1 MTLSIKICRFLILL
15 LAFSTALLIWN
26 GNTTG
31 IEIKDFVVQVI
42 ILGMLAITAVRLL
55 YEDELRIPMSPQ
67 ILFILVYGAIL
78 ISVYLFTYRSIL
90 NTKAFLPQLYGL
102 ITFILVIHY
111 FEKNDIRKLIYCCIS
126 PAAIASVYGIL
137 QYLHLDPLNWMAPA
151 ERQFVVSFFG
161 HKNYFAMFLLL
172 MIPLTVFSAYEA
184 GKTVL
189 GVVVGLLAGLM
200 IVALVVSYSRGALIS
215 FIISSFM
222 AAMFWFSIKKR
233 SEWKWK
239 RITIFISSA
248 LAVII
253 ISLTLLALV
262 MPKKIQNDFIDLVER
277 RLYMDRIQ
285 YYKAATETISK
296 YPVFGIGPGNFV
308 TSYPLNVKHKVPPRS
323 PDAVLKHVHNSPLE
337 IWLEYGLF
345 ALVVYLGILAAFFR
359 KWFAKIMIPD
369 HPNDRLMLLFVF
381 LALISYLTYSLF
393 TVAAQYM
400 SSIFYFWFVLGIGYI
415 GIQSDRNTNG
425 SIRFTNRIKDHQK
438 LIVPVIVAIG
448 VIFSISIKTVIN
460 NYRSDIF
467 LKKGHANVLRGRID
481 NSLKYYDKAIR
492 LRPES
497 VGPYYQR
504 GYVYFQKRNYNR
516 ALEDFQAVQTLA
528 PNYANI
534 YYKMAAC
541 YYKKKEWLDAIR
553 MAEISH
559 THYPDYTPPISILAM
574 GYYSIGKLSKSLY
587 YCKIL
592 TARNPKD
599 TNAQN
604 LKKHL
609 EQKLKKS

>member
-31 IEIKDFVVQVI
+31 IEIKDFVVQII
-42 ILGMLAITAVRLL
+42 ILGMLAITAVRWL

-67 ILFILVYGAIL
+67 ILLTLVYGAFL
-78 ISVYLFTYRSIL
+78 ISVYLLTYRSIL

-111 FEKNDIRKLIYCCIS
+111 FDKNDIRKLIYCCIS

-137 QYLHLDPLNWMAPA
+137 QYLHLDPINWTIPV
-151 ERQFVVSFFG
+151 ERQFVASFFG

-172 MIPLTVFSAYEA
+172 MIPLTVFSAYIA
-184 GKTVL
+184 GKSVL

-215 FIISSFM
+215 LIISSFM
-222 AAMFWFSIKKR
+222 VTIFWFSIKKR
-233 SEWKWK
+233 SKWKWK
-239 RITIFISSA
+239 RIPIFLSSA

-253 ISLTLLALV
+253 IFLILFALII
-262 MPKKIQNDFIDLVER
+262 PKNIQADFIDLVKNR
-277 RLYMDRIQ
+277 RYIDRIQ
-285 YYKAATETISK
+285 YYKAATEIISK

-308 TSYPLNVKHKVPPRS
+308 TSYPLNKKHKVPPRS
-323 PDAVLKHVHNSPLE
+323 PDEVLHHVHNSLLE

-359 KWFAKIMIPD
+359 KWFERIMTPD
-369 HPNDRLMLLFVF
+369 HPSDRSMLLFVF
-381 LALISYLTYSLF
+381 LALIAYLTYSLF

-400 SSIFYFWFVLGIGYI
+400 SSIFYFWLVLGIGYI
-415 GIQSDRNTNG
+415 GIQSDQNTNG
-425 SIRFTNRIKDHQK
+425 TIRLTNRLKDHQK
-438 LIVPVIVAIG
+438 LIVLVIVAIG

-460 NYRSDIF
+460 NFQSDIF
-467 LKKGHANVLRGRID
+467 LKKALTYASRGRLD

-497 VGPYYQR
+497 VDPYYQR
-504 GYVYFQKRNYNR
+504 GYVNFKGS
-516 ALEDFQAVQTLA
+516 
-528 PNYANI
+528 
-534 YYKMAAC
+534 
-541 YYKKKEWLDAIR
+541 
-553 MAEISH
+553 SH
-559 THYPDYTPPISILAM
+559 KCM
-574 GYYSIGKLSKSLY
+574 
-587 YCKIL
+587 
-592 TARNPKD
+592 R
-599 TNAQN
+599 
-604 LKKHL
+604 
-609 EQKLKKS
+609 